1 MTFGTGNLTQ
11 GTDPFVAV
19 KQFELTAI
27 FHSVRTE
34 EFWLEERRCSI
45 EGNGNFYLD
54 NPIKHFFHLET
65 PADLQLRYRLHLYQE
80 VQ

>member
-1 MTFGTGNLTQ
+1 MTFGTGNLAQ

-45 EGNGNFYLD
+45 EGIGSFYDFCDTGLFGVPYYSITTAMSSSTGSD
-54 NPIKHFFHLET
+54 SS
-65 PADLQLRYRLHLYQE
+65 
-80 VQ
+80 